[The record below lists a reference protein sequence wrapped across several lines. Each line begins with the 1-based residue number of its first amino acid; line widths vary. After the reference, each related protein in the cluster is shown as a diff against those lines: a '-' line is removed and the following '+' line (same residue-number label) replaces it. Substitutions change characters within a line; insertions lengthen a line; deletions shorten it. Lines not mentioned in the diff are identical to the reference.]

1 MDFKQ
6 KLRAGE
12 VAYGLTLTIGSPQI
26 AELIG
31 YLGFDWVWIEAEHT
45 TMGLESLLS
54 QVQAL
59 AGSGTKAII
68 RVDNN
73 DQTVIKR
80 VLDMGCDGIIIPS
93 VNTRADAEKAIRS
106 IKYPPLGE
114 RGIGLAR
121 AQGYGVSLG
130 EYIKTANDKVLTFF
144 MIEHITA
151 VQNIDEI
158 LQTDGLD
165 GVIVGS
171 LDLAGSMNLQND
183 LANPLIEAEVQKV
196 LQASKAAGIACGAFV
211 GDPNQAIAR
220 IQDGFQLVT
229 LGADVILLASS
240 ATNVLNAVKN
250 G

>member
-6 KLRAGE
+6 KLRSGE
-12 VAYGLTLTIGSPQI
+12 VVYGLTLTIGSPQI
-26 AELIG
+26 AELVG

-45 TMGLESLLS
+45 TMGLDTLLS

-80 VLDMGCDGIIIPS
+80 VLDTGCDGIIIPS

-121 AQGYGVSLG
+121 AQGYGTSLG

-144 MIEHITA
+144 MIEHIIA
-151 VQNIDEI
+151 VQNIGEI
-158 LQTDGLD
+158 LQTEGLD

-196 LQASKAAGIACGAFV
+196 LAACKAAGIACGAFV
-211 GDPNQAIAR
+211 GDPNQAKAR
-220 IQDGFQLVT
+220 IQEGFQLVT
-229 LGADVILLASS
+229 LGADVIMLASS
-240 ATNVLNAVKN
+240 ATNVLNLVK
-250 G
+250 GQ